1 MKKPLII
8 INVENIF
15 FSLGFFNEQ
24 IFFKNNLFMSLL
36 SLSNII
42 LYNRKS
48 EKVGT
53 VWKTQIKKE
62 SSDF

>member
-1 MKKPLII
+1 MKIVSVCVCVCVCVWCVCVCVYI
-8 INVENIF
+8 
-15 FSLGFFNEQ
+15 
-24 IFFKNNLFMSLL
+24 
-36 SLSNII
+36 
-42 LYNRKS
+42 YNPKS

>member
-1 MKKPLII
+1 M
-8 INVENIF
+8 IF
-15 FSLGFFNEQ
+15 GHYVCKTVPVGQFHACSMC
-24 IFFKNNLFMSLL
+24 NNLCVNMYLFVLISYFQK
-36 SLSNII
+36 
-42 LYNRKS
+42 LYNPKS

>member
-1 MKKPLII
+1 MLSENLMLEWEII
-8 INVENIF
+8 GNNVYI
-15 FSLGFFNEQ
+15 
-24 IFFKNNLFMSLL
+24 
-36 SLSNII
+36 
-42 LYNRKS
+42 YNPKS

>member
-1 MKKPLII
+1 MFIYIKYIYIHYNDEYKYIHA
-8 INVENIF
+8 NTCKYFQNIYCMCV
-15 FSLGFFNEQ
+15 S
-24 IFFKNNLFMSLL
+24 
-36 SLSNII
+36 
-42 LYNRKS
+42 LYNPKS

>member
-1 MKKPLII
+1 MGWFHIPSATRTKAQIQLTLCGVIIELTNNMK
-8 INVENIF
+8 
-15 FSLGFFNEQ
+15 
-24 IFFKNNLFMSLL
+24 LFMSM
-36 SLSNII
+36 
-42 LYNRKS
+42 YNPKS